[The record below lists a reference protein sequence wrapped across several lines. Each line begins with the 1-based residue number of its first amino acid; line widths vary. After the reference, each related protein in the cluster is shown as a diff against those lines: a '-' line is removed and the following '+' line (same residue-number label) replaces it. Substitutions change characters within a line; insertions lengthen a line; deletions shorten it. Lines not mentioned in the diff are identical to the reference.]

1 MRNHPIIV
9 QKYGGACLET
19 PAKIRAVASDL
30 ADLHGQGNR
39 VVVIVSAM
47 GKTTDQLIEMAYQV
61 SPRPNRRELDMLLTT
76 GERISMSLMSMAL
89 SDLGVPA
96 ISFTGSQ
103 AGVMTDASHSAAR
116 ILDVRPVRVR
126 EELDRGRIV
135 VLAGF
140 QGVNP
145 LTREITTLGRG
156 GSDTTAVAMAAALKA
171 ERCEIVKEVDGI
183 CSADPRIVGDARPLR
198 AARFCGAIRNVFLGC
213 EGAAFSQRGAGAKPG
228 CRSGAEAVGRRRT
241 LTQVMKEVAG
251 MESGKVL
258 AVNSI
263 EPASSTWK
271 SIAPISIMAL
281 RSSPGISG
289 KTVCPGRS
297 SSLQPSPRGKTSMR
311 VACDSEWLDALLRT
325 LAEPPDLR
333 RQREASS
340 SVSLTCFGG
349 VSSDLPFRA
358 LQLLARHGIVADSLC
373 PVPAFGEHVRAGGEP
388 AGRGEGFA
396 CAGRISFSDRWR
408 TFGGSAGSRRRGLL
422 ADLRKCQ
429 APRVQNISL
438 YRNSDLRYAFRRPAP
453 LKRGDAHR
461 HVSLGAGCD
470 GRAASGESARS
481 VRRSR
486 VVLAPRPWRLSSP
499 SRSGLGN
506 GDNQRRSPGRA
517 RRKPSN
523 HCAGKAGVTG

>member
-1 MRNHPIIV
+1 MHSHPIIV

-19 PAKIRAVASDL
+19 PAKVRAVAKGL
-30 ADLHGQGNR
+30 ADLHGRGNR
-39 VVVIVSAM
+39 VVVVVSAM

-116 ILDVRPVRVR
+116 IVDVRPIRVR

-156 GSDTTAVAMAAALKA
+156 GSDTTAVAMAAALRA
-171 ERCEIVKEVDGI
+171 ERCEIIKEVDGI
-183 CSADPRIVGDARPLR
+183 CSADPRVVPHAKPLR
-198 AARFCGAIRNVFLGC
+198 RIDFAALSEMCFW
-213 EGAAFSQRGAGAKPG
+213 GAKVLHF
-228 CRSGAEAVGRRRT
+228 RSVELAQNQNVPLVLKQWGGTEHST
-241 LTQVMKEVAG
+241 LVMKEATH

-263 EPASSTWK
+263 DRIEHVEIDSRDLNHGFEKFAQHLAQNSLSWPQLLASLF
-271 SIAPISIMAL
+271 AA
-281 RSSPGISG
+281 
-289 KTVCPGRS
+289 
-297 SSLQPSPRGKTSMR
+297 GKTSMT

-325 LAEPPDLR
+325 LEGSNDLR

-358 LQLLARHGIVADSLC
+358 LQVLGQNGIVADSYVLSPHSVSLFV
-373 PVPAFGEHVRAGGEP
+373 PV
-388 AGRGEGFA
+388 
-396 CAGRISFSDRWR
+396 
-408 TFGGSAGSRRRGLL
+408 GSRTAAVKALHAL
-422 ADLRKCQ
+422 
-429 APRVQNISL
+429 VQ
-438 YRNSDLRYAFRRPAP
+438 
-453 LKRGDAHR
+453 
-461 HVSLGAGCD
+461 
-470 GRAASGESARS
+470 
-481 VRRSR
+481 
-486 VVLAPRPWRLSSP
+486 
-499 SRSGLGN
+499 
-506 GDNQRRSPGRA
+506 
-517 RRKPSN
+517 
-523 HCAGKAGVTG
+523 